1 MLTESTGS
9 LIAISF
15 HLFFLLLGILLMRHF
30 KIAAVR
36 HHQRSDGFS
45 AGRTVGA
52 TMEMIEK
59 RIYILASKGDYFN
72 ECYVIILVASA
83 PPLHIA

>member
-15 HLFFLLLGILLMRHF
+15 HLFFLLLGILL
-30 KIAAVR
+30 IAAVR

-45 AGRTVGA
+45 AGRTVGV